1 LRRALFFSL
10 TSQKAVLLLQQI
22 RISLRL
28 QREAKSFVITEH
40 YTLITSQF
48 KISLMLEGKARRF
61 EYKLTADS
69 PLFGANFIRSA

>member
-28 QREAKSFVITEH
+28 QREAKSFVITRQS
-40 YTLITSQF
+40 I
-48 KISLMLEGKARRF
+48 M
-61 EYKLTADS
+61 
-69 PLFGANFIRSA
+69 P